1 MKGRF
6 CVKHPNDKDP
16 EKLEIDGGLVLA
28 AVASGLLA
36 IPILGWLPLLAIG
49 AAIGT
54 AIYITDNIRPR

>member
-1 MKGRF
+1 MKQ
-6 CVKHPNDKDP
+6 HNEKDP

-36 IPILGWLPLLAIG
+36 IPIFGWLPLLAIG